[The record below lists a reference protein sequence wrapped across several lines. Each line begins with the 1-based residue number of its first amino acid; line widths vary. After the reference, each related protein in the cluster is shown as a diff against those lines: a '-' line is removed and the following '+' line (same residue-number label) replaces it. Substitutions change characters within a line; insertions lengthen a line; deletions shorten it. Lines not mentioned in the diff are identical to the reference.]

1 MRVGLVCPY
10 SLDARGGVQAQV
22 LGLAG
27 SLHRLGH
34 HVEVLAPGRRNT
46 GQHPEWVTTTGQDLP
61 VRWNGSVA
69 RLDLGPQ
76 TARSTHAWL
85 RGGRFD
91 LLHLHEPVTPSV
103 TWHALGAAGVARVP
117 PVPLVATVHTAQ
129 DRALAMRAGAATVA
143 RRSRRIDA
151 HIAVS
156 AVAAHTL
163 ARYSD
168 APVEV
173 IPNALDVDRFDGS
186 RDHGSRPTVLFLGRV
201 DEPRKGL
208 AVALRALPAV
218 LEQHP
223 DARLVVAGPG
233 QAGPVPASLASHLDV
248 RGPVDEATKAALLRS
263 ADVVVAP
270 HLGGESFGI
279 VVAEAMAAGAP
290 VVASDLP
297 AFRALLG
304 GGRHGVLVPAGSP
317 RDLAAALAGLL
328 ADPARR
334 TSLGRSGRTA
344 ARQLDW
350 SVVTPRIV
358 DVYARTLRG
367 R

>member
-27 SLHRLGH
+27 SLGRLGH

-46 GQHPEWVTTTGQDLP
+46 GQHPDWVTTTGQDVP

-76 TARSTHAWL
+76 TGRRTRAWL
-85 RGGRFD
+85 GEGRFD
-91 LLHLHEPVTPSV
+91 VLHLHEPVTPSV
-103 TWHALGAAGVARVP
+103 TWHALGAPGA

-173 IPNALDVDRFDGS
+173 IPNALDVEAFAGRRSGDG
-186 RDHGSRPTVLFLGRV
+186 RPTVLFLGRV

-208 AVALRALPAV
+208 PVALRAMRTVVAEV
-218 LEQHP
+218 P
-223 DARLVVAGPG
+223 DARLVVAGAGSLPPG
-233 QAGPVPASLASHLDV
+233 LDPHVEV
-248 RGPVDEATKAALLRS
+248 RGPVGESEKAALLRA
-263 ADVVVAP
+263 ADVVLAP

-279 VVAEAMAAGAP
+279 VVAEAMAAGAA

-304 GGRHGVLVPAGSP
+304 DGSHGVLVPPGSA
-317 RDLAAALAGLL
+317 RDLAAAVTGLL

-334 TSLGRSGRTA
+334 TSLGGSGRAAA
-344 ARQLDW
+344 ARLDW

-358 DVYARTLRG
+358 EVYARTLGDR
-367 R
+367 

>member
-1 MRVGLVCPY
+1 
-10 SLDARGGVQAQV
+10 
-22 LGLAG
+22 
-27 SLHRLGH
+27 
-34 HVEVLAPGRRNT
+34 
-46 GQHPEWVTTTGQDLP
+46 
-61 VRWNGSVA
+61 
-69 RLDLGPQ
+69 
-76 TARSTHAWL
+76 
-85 RGGRFD
+85 
-91 LLHLHEPVTPSV
+91 
-103 TWHALGAAGVARVP
+103 
-117 PVPLVATVHTAQ
+117 VATVHTAQ
-129 DRALAMRAGAATVA
+129 ARALAMRAGAATVA

-173 IPNALDVDRFDGS
+173 IPNALDVDRFAGG
-186 RDHGSRPTVLFLGRV
+186 RACGGNPVVLFLGRV

-208 AVALRALPAV
+208 SVALRAMRQVVADVPG
-218 LEQHP
+218 
-223 DARLVVAGPG
+223 ARLVVAGPG
-233 QAGPVPASLASHLDV
+233 SVPAGLDAHVDVLGPVGETA
-248 RGPVDEATKAALLRS
+248 KAALLRS
-263 ADVVVAP
+263 ADVVLAP

-304 GGRHGVLVPAGSP
+304 DGRHGVLVPPGRAG
-317 RDLAAALAGLL
+317 DLAAAVTGLL

-344 ARQLDW
+344 ARHLDW

-358 DVYARTLRG
+358 EVYARTLAG

>member
-27 SLHRLGH
+27 SLDALGH
-34 HVEVLAPGRRNT
+34 HVEVLAPGRRNS

-76 TARSTHAWL
+76 TARRTRAWL
-85 RGGRFD
+85 RDGRFD
-91 LLHLHEPVTPSV
+91 VLHLHEPVTPSV
-103 TWHALGAAGVARVP
+103 TWHALGALGPSAS
-117 PVPLVATVHTAQ
+117 LVATVHTAQ
-129 DRALAMRAGAATVA
+129 PRALAMRAGAATVA

-156 AVAAHTL
+156 SVAADTM

-173 IPNALDVDRFDGS
+173 IPNALDVERFDG
-186 RDHGSRPTVLFLGRV
+186 RRTAGTRPTVLFLGRV

-208 AVALRALPAV
+208 AVALRAMSLVVAAV
-218 LEQHP
+218 P
-223 DARLVVAGPG
+223 DARLVVAG
-233 QAGPVPASLASHLDV
+233 AGAVPAGLDPCV
-248 RGPVDEATKAALLRS
+248 EVVGAVGEDDKAVLLRS

-279 VVAEAMAAGAP
+279 VVAEAMAAGAA

-297 AFRALLG
+297 AFRTLLG
-304 GGRHGVLVPAGSP
+304 GGRHGLLVPPGRAT
-317 RDLAAALAGLL
+317 DLAAAVAGLL
-328 ADPARR
+328 ADPGRR
-334 TSLGRSGRTA
+334 TSLGRSARA
-344 ARQLDW
+344 AVGHLDW
-350 SVVTPRIV
+350 SVVTPQILG
-358 DVYARTLRG
+358 VYARALTG
-367 R
+367 TTVGH

>member
-1 MRVGLVCPY
+1 MRVGIVCPY

-27 SLHRLGH
+27 SLDRLGH
-34 HVEVLAPGRRNT
+34 HAEVLAPGRPNT
-46 GQHPEWVTTTGQDLP
+46 GQHPDWVTTTGQDVP

-76 TARSTHAWL
+76 TARRTRAWL
-85 RGGRFD
+85 REGRFD
-91 LLHLHEPVTPSV
+91 VLHLHEPVTPSV
-103 TWHALGAAGVARVP
+103 TWHVLGAPAVP
-117 PVPLVATVHTAQ
+117 APLVATVHTAQ

-143 RRSRRIDA
+143 RRTRRIDA

-156 AVAAHTL
+156 RVAAETL

-173 IPNALDVDRFDGS
+173 IPNALDVARFAGRRTPS
-186 RDHGSRPTVLFLGRV
+186 GRPTVLFLGRA

-208 AVALRALPAV
+208 AVALRAMRSVA
-218 LEQHP
+218 EAHP

-233 QAGPVPASLASHLDV
+233 HVAAAVEPHVEV
-248 RGPVDEATKAALLRS
+248 RGPVSEEQKAALLRS
-263 ADVVVAP
+263 ADVVLAP

-279 VVAEAMAAGAP
+279 VVAEAMAAGAA

-304 GGRHGVLVPAGSP
+304 EGRHGLLVPPGRAT
-317 RDLAAALAGLL
+317 DLAAAVGALL
-328 ADPARR
+328 AAPGRR
-334 TSLGRSGRTA
+334 TSLGRSGRAA
-344 ARQLDW
+344 ARRLDW
-350 SVVTPRIV
+350 GVLAPRIV
-358 DVYARTLRG
+358 EVYARTLGER
-367 R
+367 

>member
-27 SLHRLGH
+27 SLARLGH
-34 HVEVLAPGRRNT
+34 HVEVLAPGRPNT
-46 GQHPEWVTTTGQDLP
+46 GQHPDWVTTTGQDVP

-76 TARSTHAWL
+76 TARRTRAWL
-85 RGGRFD
+85 RDGRFD
-91 LLHLHEPVTPSV
+91 VLHLHEPVTPSV
-103 TWHALGAAGVARVP
+103 TWHALGALAV

-129 DRALAMRAGAATVA
+129 HRALAMRAGAATVA

-163 ARYSD
+163 ARYST

-173 IPNALDVDRFDGS
+173 IPNALDVGRFAGRRTTGS
-186 RDHGSRPTVLFLGRV
+186 HPTVLFLGRV

-208 AVALRALPAV
+208 SVALRAMPEVAAAV
-218 LEQHP
+218 P
-223 DARLVVAGPG
+223 GARLVVAGPG
-233 QAGPVPASLASHLDV
+233 HTGPVDAAHVDV
-248 RGPVDEATKAALLRS
+248 LGPVDEARKSALLRS

-297 AFRALLG
+297 AFRAVLG
-304 GGRHGVLVPAGSP
+304 EGRHGVLVPPGRSA
-317 RDLAAALAGLL
+317 DLAAAVADLL

-334 TSLGRSGRTA
+334 TSLGRSGRAA
-344 ARQLDW
+344 ARRLDW

-358 DVYARTLRG
+358 DVYARALGG

>member
-27 SLHRLGH
+27 SLDGLGH

-46 GQHPEWVTTTGQDLP
+46 GQHPDWVTTTGQDVP

-76 TARSTHAWL
+76 TARRTRAWL
-85 RGGRFD
+85 VEGRFD
-91 LLHLHEPVTPSV
+91 VLHLHEPVTPSV
-103 TWHALGAAGVARVP
+103 TWHALGAPGAPA
-117 PVPLVATVHTAQ
+117 PLVATVHTAQ
-129 DRALAMRAGAATVA
+129 QRALAMRAGAATVA
-143 RRSRRIDA
+143 RRTRRIEA

-156 AVAAHTL
+156 TVAARTMS
-163 ARYSD
+163 RYSD

-173 IPNALDVDRFDGS
+173 IPNALDVSQFSGRRGGGGD
-186 RDHGSRPTVLFLGRV
+186 PTLLFLGRV

-218 LEQHP
+218 VRAFP
-223 DARLVVAGPG
+223 RARLLVAG
-233 QAGPVPASLASHLDV
+233 AGPVPAGLGPHV
-248 RGPVDEATKAALLRS
+248 RVLGAVDEAEKATLLRS
-263 ADVVVAP
+263 ADVVLAP

-279 VVAEAMAAGAP
+279 VVAEAMAAGAA

-304 GGRHGVLVPAGSP
+304 GGRHGVLVPPGSAP
-317 RDLAAALAGLL
+317 DLAAAVTALL

-334 TSLGRSGRTA
+334 TSLGRSGRA
-344 ARQLDW
+344 AAGHLDW
-350 SVVTPRIV
+350 SVVTPRIL
-358 DVYARTLRG
+358 DVYARTLAG

>member
-1 MRVGLVCPY
+1 V
-10 SLDARGGVQAQV
+10 
-22 LGLAG
+22 
-27 SLHRLGH
+27 
-34 HVEVLAPGRRNT
+34 
-46 GQHPEWVTTTGQDLP
+46 W
-61 VRWNGSVA
+61 
-69 RLDLGPQ
+69 
-76 TARSTHAWL
+76 
-85 RGGRFD
+85 
-91 LLHLHEPVTPSV
+91 
-103 TWHALGAAGVARVP
+103 
-117 PVPLVATVHTAQ
+117 
-129 DRALAMRAGAATVA
+129 AATVA
-143 RRSRRIDA
+143 RRTRRIDA

-168 APVEV
+168 ATAEV
-173 IPNALDVDRFDGS
+173 IPNALDVDRFAGG
-186 RDHGSRPTVLFLGRV
+186 RGPGGRPTVLFLGRV

-208 AVALRALPAV
+208 VVVLRAMRGVVDAV
-218 LEQHP
+218 P

-233 QAGPVPASLASHLDV
+233 PVPSGLAPHVEV
-248 RGPVDEATKAALLRS
+248 RGPVDEQAKAALLRS

-304 GGRHGVLVPAGSP
+304 GGRHGVLVPPGSHA
-317 RDLAAALAGLL
+317 DLGAAVTGLL

-334 TSLGRSGRTA
+334 TSLGRSGRAA
-344 ARQLDW
+344 ARRLDW

-358 DVYARTLRG
+358 EVYARTLGG

>member
-27 SLHRLGH
+27 SLRRLGH
-34 HVEVLAPGRRNT
+34 HVGVLAPGRPNT

-76 TARSTHAWL
+76 TARRTRAWL
-85 RGGRFD
+85 GDGRFD
-91 LLHLHEPVTPSV
+91 VLHLHEPVTPSV
-103 TWHALGAAGVARVP
+103 TWHALGAGSL
-117 PVPLVATVHTAQ
+117 PLVATVHTAQ
-129 DRALAMRAGAATVA
+129 ERALAMRAGAATVA

-156 AVAAHTL
+156 RVAADTL

-173 IPNALDVDRFDGS
+173 IPNALDLERFAGERS
-186 RDHGSRPTVLFLGRV
+186 PSATPTVLFLGRA

-208 AVALRALPAV
+208 AVALRAMSAVVPA
-218 LEQHP
+218 HP
-223 DARLVVAGPG
+223 TARLVVAGPG
-233 QAGPVPASLASHLDV
+233 HVEGAADHVDVIGPVS
-248 RGPVDEATKAALLRS
+248 EAEKARLLLS
-263 ADVVVAP
+263 ADVVLAP

-304 GGRHGVLVPAGSP
+304 DGRHGLLVPPGRSA
-317 RDLAAALAGLL
+317 DLAAAVTGLL

-334 TSLGRSGRTA
+334 TSLGRSGRAA
-344 ARQLDW
+344 ARRLDW

-358 DVYARTLRG
+358 EVYRRTLSPR
-367 R
+367 

>member
-27 SLHRLGH
+27 SLDRLGH

-46 GQHPEWVTTTGQDLP
+46 GQHPDWVTTTGQDVP

-76 TARSTHAWL
+76 TARRTRAWL
-85 RGGRFD
+85 GEGRFD
-91 LLHLHEPVTPSV
+91 VLHLHEPVTPSV
-103 TWHALGAAGVARVP
+103 TWHALGAPATTS
-117 PVPLVATVHTAQ
+117 LVATVHTAQ
-129 DRALAMRAGAATVA
+129 HRALALRAGAATVA
-143 RRSRRIDA
+143 RRSRRIEA

-173 IPNALDVDRFDGS
+173 IPNALDVRRFSGR
-186 RDHGSRPTVLFLGRV
+186 RDEATDPTLLFLGRV

-208 AVALRALPAV
+208 SVALRALSAV
-218 LEQHP
+218 VAEHP
-223 DARLVVAGPG
+223 RTRLVVAGPG
-233 QAGPVPASLASHLDV
+233 HVGPLPPRLARHVEV
-248 RGPVDEATKAALLRS
+248 RGAVDEAEKASLLRE
-263 ADVVVAP
+263 ADVVLAP

-304 GGRHGVLVPAGSP
+304 EGRHGVLVAPGSAA
-317 RDLAAALAGLL
+317 DLASAVSGLL
-328 ADPARR
+328 ADPGRR

-344 ARQLDW
+344 AHRLDW
-350 SVVTPRIV
+350 SVVTPRIL
-358 DVYARTLRG
+358 DVYARALGG

>member
-1 MRVGLVCPY
+1 MRIGIVCPY

-27 SLHRLGH
+27 TLHRLGH
-34 HVEVLAPGRRNT
+34 HVEVLAPGRANT
-46 GQHPEWVTTTGQDLP
+46 GQHPDWVTTTGQDVS

-69 RLDLGPQ
+69 RLDLGPL
-76 TARSTHAWL
+76 TGRRTRAWL
-85 RGGRFD
+85 GSGRFD
-91 LLHLHEPVTPSV
+91 VLHLHEPVTPSV
-103 TWHALGAAGVARVP
+103 TWHALGAGSL
-117 PVPLVATVHTAQ
+117 PLVATVHTAQ

-156 AVAAHTL
+156 RVAADTL

-173 IPNALDVDRFDGS
+173 IPNALDLARFAGERS
-186 RDHGSRPTVLFLGRV
+186 PSAEPTVLFLGRA

-208 AVALRALPAV
+208 AVALRAMRTV
-218 LEQHP
+218 VEEHP

-233 QAGPVPASLASHLDV
+233 HVAGHHQAAPYVEVLGPVT
-248 RGPVDEATKAALLRS
+248 EADKARLLLS
-263 ADVVVAP
+263 ADVVLAP

-297 AFRALLG
+297 AFRSLLG
-304 GGRHGVLVPAGSP
+304 DGAHGVLVPPGGAG
-317 RDLAAALAGLL
+317 RLADEVGALL
-328 ADPARR
+328 ADPSRREALGGSARDAVR
-334 TSLGRSGRTA
+334 R
-344 ARQLDW
+344 LDW

-358 DVYARTLRG
+358 DVYARALG
-367 R
+367 RR